1 MIEEN
6 SFNFQRKII
15 DIFNEETS
23 LPFLLKYYLLKE
35 IWETV
40 EHQKVLLDK
49 QIQLRQNEENNQEE
63 EET

>member
-15 DIFNEETS
+15 NTFNEETS

-35 IWETV
+35 IWEAV
-40 EHQKVLLDK
+40 ERQKVLLD
-49 QIQLRQNEENNQEE
+49 E
-63 EET
+63 

>member
-6 SFNFQRKII
+6 SFNFQRKIVNT
-15 DIFNEETS
+15 FNEETS

-40 EHQKVLLDK
+40 ERQKILLDK
-49 QIQLRQNEENNQEE
+49 QIQLRQNEENSQEE
-63 EET
+63 EV